1 MTYEELKARITGLVS
16 NPDTAANDAVGLLSD
31 LEKDYNTMSSLA
43 EKSKADDEKIR
54 SLQDTNQK
62 LFLSV
67 TGQDDTEDDK
77 DDENPIDWDS
87 LAVDDEKEKN
97 NG

>member
-16 NPDTAANDAVGLLSD
+16 NPDTAANDAVVLLSD
-31 LEKDYNTMSSLA
+31 LEKDYNTMSSLT
-43 EKSKADDEKIR
+43 EKSKKDDEKIR

-67 TGQDDTEDDK
+67 TGQDDPEDDK
-77 DDENPIDWDS
+77 NDENPIDWDS
-87 LAVDDEKEKN
+87 LATDDEKE
-97 NG
+97 